1 MTGLFIDIDE
11 YVELSEDEAVDI
23 ALRLMMPPPAEEFDW
38 YESEIN
44 HPITDK
50 RVLVKYRS
58 TRP

>member
-23 ALRLMMPPPAEEFDW
+23 AMRLMLPPPAEEFDW

-50 RVLVKYRS
+50 EY
-58 TRP
+58 

>member
-1 MTGLFIDIDE
+1 MTGLYLDIDE
-11 YVELSEDEAVDI
+11 YLELTEEEAVDI

-44 HPITDK
+44 HPITDG
-50 RVLVKYRS
+50 RVLKKYRS